1 LSNSKVELNLNQDL
15 RGNLGVLNMDDLP
28 FKPKRFFW
36 IFDAPTNTKRA
47 GHAHRDC
54 DQFLF
59 SLSGCISIKT
69 IDLLGKESLI
79 DLHASE
85 GYLLKAKT
93 WLEILNFSE
102 NSVLGVFASH
112 EYDRSEYL
120 ETLGEFY
127 SLKELNI

>member
-1 LSNSKVELNLNQDL
+1 LSNSKVELNLNQDH
-15 RGNLGVLNMDDLP
+15 RGNLGVLNVNDLP
-28 FKPKRFFW
+28 FRPKRFFW
-36 IFDAPTNTKRA
+36 IFDAPANTERA
-47 GHAHRDC
+47 GHAHLYC

-69 IDLLGKESLI
+69 IDLMGIEVLT

-93 WLEILNFSE
+93 WLEIMNFSE
-102 NSVLGVFASH
+102 NAVLGVFASH

-120 ETLGEFY
+120 ESLEEFH
-127 SLKELNI
+127 SLKDSRT